1 MKRYRR
7 AILAIAA
14 ALVAASCAP
23 LLVTALREQTV
34 ELSRYRTY
42 GWAAV
47 DGAVPGDPRLDNNP
61 FFHQRVRAAIDRE
74 LQAHGFEPAT
84 SVPDLRVQYHASAT
98 QRIDIRGNDTATAVC
113 HDCAAQVS
121 DEGTLV
127 IDLTDPDSG
136 AIVWRGTGQTD
147 VAAAVNDQA
156 RLERTV
162 DRLVRRILDQLPR
175 QEHDS
180 VD

>member
-1 MKRYRR
+1 MTRYRQ
-7 AILAIAA
+7 AILALAA

-23 LLVTALREQTV
+23 LLVTAIREQTV

-42 GWAAV
+42 GWAAA

-74 LQAHGFEPAT
+74 LQARGFVPAL

-98 QRIDIRGNDTATAVC
+98 QRIDIRGNDTATTVC
-113 HDCAAQVS
+113 HGCAAQVY

-127 IDLTDPDSG
+127 INLTDPDSG
-136 AIVWRGTGQTD
+136 AIVWRGSGQTD
-147 VAAAVNDQA
+147 IAAAVNDQA
-156 RLERTV
+156 RMERIV